1 MKELAEKPNPPD
13 TKSAPKKPPLKR
25 GPKPSTTKGSRTRA
39 GQGGVRLRNA
49 VNKRVADESDR
60 IAKALVD
67 ETCDG
72 NMTVGQIVFELSGVQ
87 QAALEAKKRKKKTKT
102 SLYIQRLANEP
113 ELPGPWDDQRKRDAS
128 LLPPSDYDLPADLK

>member
-1 MKELAEKPNPPD
+1 
-13 TKSAPKKPPLKR
+13 
-25 GPKPSTTKGSRTRA
+25 
-39 GQGGVRLRNA
+39 
-49 VNKRVADESDR
+49 
-60 IAKALVD
+60 
-67 ETCDG
+67 
-72 NMTVGQIVFELSGVQ
+72 MTVGQIVFELSGVQ